1 MGGRYKNYW
10 QPLDWPGIWSS
21 SQVWLKGT
29 HPATDGIRRPIQSEK
44 PGEQTTPQPSRPRG
58 RPLLTAG
65 HDELGPFASR
75 LAHFLENILDQLIG
89 RPLCSLGELVMDST
103 ASISSPPP
111 DKAAM
116 ASPWGFDITSND
128 DSSPPGDSFSRSVGR
143 NQPTP
148 HVDLAGMT
156 GFNPSSLGAFPSP
169 PIPFND
175 PSSIPGSLPT
185 FPPSHPLAMADPTH
199 VLQQLAAQRAA
210 AALMQTN
217 LTSPWANLQANILS
231 NQAKP
236 KSSRLKLQT
245 GSSPVGSSHNSRVN
259 TPSLPS
265 SPLRLN
271 HREIEQ
277 TASSSR
283 ASSSASPIDYSS
295 MKVKRKSGLDKPSA
309 SVSVLDSKPLPEPVY
324 HPDSAAGQS
333 IVQEA
338 ALENLGFGMGFGG
351 IGGAVMTPYG
361 PLPYDMAARAGFA
374 PALPGWPT
382 HFPTGYPALPSAAPI
397 PNIRPHLPPSLWMS
411 PSSIPAHKAN
421 TRSGVGATARQQPK
435 RTPGTSPGT
444 PPTSTST
451 TISASS
457 SSFVS
462 GPVSSTSSVSP
473 PVTGHASP
481 EVSKATATPKDATES
496 VRSPSIL
503 SDILADDF
511 FSSRPIATGVNEPKK
526 PGATGCRSNVSFAAS
541 PVASP
546 SAFGVG
552 SPAPSGGDGEAGH
565 GEHPLAAQVWKMYA
579 KTKASLPH
587 QQRMENLTW
596 RMMAMA
602 LKKKSVSEQEGDDS
616 KAQPVKVDAPKAE
629 EPLPEK
635 SAGENE
641 KDQEQSKPAKEE
653 EQQRGRRPDKGKAR
667 VVVQGF
673 AAEEGRNGVEP
684 EPDDAMDWRA
694 VSRSRSRISMDWR
707 ADSRSRSRPPWDA
720 PRPRGEWDASEA
732 HSHALLAQGRA
743 QDAHFMGQRN
753 DPEPIPEEGSV
764 SLSKNSTSVP
774 IPIRSAGA
782 GRTSPAPAY
791 HHSLGYMPQSVP
803 AYDPTQGGFGIGAV
817 QRPDF
822 AANNPTMRGRHQYNG
837 RPLAPGMPIQSAM
850 ASYGDATPDI
860 VRSLD
865 EAVSGTSSFP
875 STPYSHHAPPGVDN
889 FFDMPTG
896 AIDEKRSDGRLS
908 ISPSHTLSPGHSGL
922 MGHSMGFGGLSAG
935 QDLSGMNHGLS
946 TSFSLAA
953 SNQALSAAASA
964 AVAESEARYNAVTM
978 SIVNAGLDNVG
989 PDGPLDYNY
998 FMNVLY
1004 PGGNNLDPSGV
1015 ENSIGQA
1022 NFDGSTSHPSLDA
1035 SLPHPFTHVDPTQ
1048 VLGTDLSGV
1057 YGPSP
1062 SSEGWATFTSSSTA
1076 SPEPSR
1082 PSQSQTAQ
1090 NQKERDNTSTSSS
1103 GPSNVK
1109 DKPNFSAAKKNSG
1122 RAQGTSKDGSGG
1134 GGGDDDSAPTV
1145 CTNCQTTT
1153 TPLWRR
1159 DPEGNPLCNACGL
1172 FYKLH
1177 GVTRPMSLK
1186 TDVIKKR
1193 NRASGGP
1200 NSGSRKPTLPSSTPS
1215 QASSHSTT
1223 GRPIAPST
1231 RLTTVA
1237 AAGGGGAPANSPANL
1252 AIKRARRI
1260 SVNGMPH
1267 NAASIPNRRGTI
1279 E

>member
-1 MGGRYKNYW
+1 ME
-10 QPLDWPGIWSS
+10 S
-21 SQVWLKGT
+21 
-29 HPATDGIRRPIQSEK
+29 A
-44 PGEQTTPQPSRPRG
+44 
-58 RPLLTAG
+58 
-65 HDELGPFASR
+65 
-75 LAHFLENILDQLIG
+75 
-89 RPLCSLGELVMDST
+89 
-103 ASISSPPP
+103 ASISSPP
-111 DKAAM
+111 DKPAIE
-116 ASPWGFDITSND
+116 SPWGFNLVSND
-128 DSSPPGDSFSRSVGR
+128 DSSQPSDSFVRSSSRS
-143 NQPTP
+143 QTAP
-148 HVDLAGMT
+148 HIDMAGMA
-156 GFNPSSLGAFPSP
+156 GFNASTVGTFPSP
-169 PIPFND
+169 PITFND
-175 PSSIPGSLPT
+175 LSTLPA

-199 VLQQLAAQRAA
+199 VLQQLTAHRAA

-217 LTSPWANLQANILS
+217 LASPWTNMQANMLS
-231 NQAKP
+231 SQAKP
-236 KSSRLKLQT
+236 KSGRLKLHT
-245 GSSPVGSSHNSRVN
+245 GSSPIGSSHNSRVN

-271 HREIEQ
+271 HRDIDQ
-277 TASSSR
+277 TASTSR
-283 ASSSASPIDYSS
+283 ASSSASPVEYSS
-295 MKVKRKSGLDKPSA
+295 LKAKRKPGFDNPGRSQLDPTA
-309 SVSVLDSKPLPEPVY
+309 LPEPVY

-338 ALENLGFGMGFGG
+338 ALENLGLGMGLGG
-351 IGGAVMTPYG
+351 IGGVIMTPYG
-361 PLPYDMAARAGFA
+361 PLSYEMAARAGLT
-374 PALPGWPT
+374 PALPGWPPV
-382 HFPTGYPALPSAAPI
+382 HYPTGYPGLHNAAPI
-397 PNIRPHLPPSLWMS
+397 PHIRPNLPPSLWMS
-411 PSSIPAHKAN
+411 PSSIPTHKPNAHPGKN
-421 TRSGVGATARQQPK
+421 ATAHQQPS
-435 RTPGTSPGT
+435 RTPRTSPGT
-444 PPTSTST
+444 PTTSTST
-451 TISASS
+451 STALTSFASI
-457 SSFVS
+457 
-462 GPVSSTSSVSP
+462 PVSSTSSVSP
-473 PVTGHASP
+473 PVTDLPSP
-481 EVSKATATPKDATES
+481 EVSKATTAPKDAPEGH
-496 VRSPSIL
+496 RSPSIL

-511 FSSRPIATGVNEPKK
+511 FSSRPTAVGASDPTNPVGSTGHRPTV
-526 PGATGCRSNVSFAAS
+526 TFAAT
-541 PVASP
+541 P
-546 SAFGVG
+546 VG
-552 SPAPSGGDGEAGH
+552 SPGAFGGASPTLSGAGGDGDTGH

-602 LKKKSVSEQEGDDS
+602 LKKKPKSEDEGEDLQ
-616 KAQPVKVDAPKAE
+616 AQVANVIETKSEEPAVEKPDREPVKDKEHPKE
-629 EPLPEK
+629 V
-635 SAGENE
+635 
-641 KDQEQSKPAKEE
+641 KEE

-673 AAEEGRNGVEP
+673 AAEEGCHGVEP

-707 ADSRSRSRPPWDA
+707 DDSRSRSRPPWDA
-720 PRPRGEWDASEA
+720 LRPRGEWDASEA

-743 QDAHFMGQRN
+743 PNAHFMGQRN
-753 DPEPIPEEGSV
+753 DPEPIPEEGQA

-774 IPIRSAGA
+774 IPIRSAAA
-782 GRTSPAPAY
+782 GRTSPTPVY

-803 AYDPTQGGFGIGAV
+803 TYDPTQGGFGVGAGEGIDGDDGFPK
-817 QRPDF
+817 R
-822 AANNPTMRGRHQYNG
+822 
-837 RPLAPGMPIQSAM
+837 QSSII
-850 ASYGDATPDI
+850 SYGDATPDI

-875 STPYSHHAPPGVDN
+875 STPYSHHAPPGMDN
-889 FFDMPTG
+889 FFDMANG
-896 AIDEKRSDGRLS
+896 GMDEKRSDGRLS
-908 ISPSHTLSPGHSGL
+908 ISPSHTLSPGHHGL
-922 MGHSMGFGGLSAG
+922 MGHSMGLGGLSAS
-935 QDLSGMNHGLS
+935 QDLSGLNHGLP
-946 TSFSLAA
+946 TSFSLAS

-1015 ENSIGQA
+1015 ESSIGQA
-1022 NFDGSTSHPSLDA
+1022 NFDGSISHSGLDP
-1035 SLPHPFTHVDPTQ
+1035 SLPHPFTHVDPNQ
-1048 VLGTDLSGV
+1048 VLTADLAAV

-1062 SSEGWATFTSSSTA
+1062 SSDGWATGGFTSSSTA

-1082 PSQSQTAQ
+1082 PNQNHTGQT
-1090 NQKERDNTSTSSS
+1090 QKDRESTTTPGS
-1103 GPSNVK
+1103 GPSSVK
-1109 DKPNFSAAKKNSG
+1109 DKSNYSSAKKNPG
-1122 RAQGTSKDGSGG
+1122 RAQGAAKDGSGG
-1134 GGGDDDSAPTV
+1134 GNGDDDSTPTV

-1200 NSGSRKPTLPSSTPS
+1200 NNGSRKPAPPSSTPS
-1215 QASSHSTT
+1215 QTGSHSTS

-1237 AAGGGGAPANSPANL
+1237 AAGGGGAPANSAANM

-1260 SVNGMPH
+1260 SVNGMS
-1267 NAASIPNRRGTI
+1267 NNTASIPNRRGTL

>member
-1 MGGRYKNYW
+1 
-10 QPLDWPGIWSS
+10 
-21 SQVWLKGT
+21 
-29 HPATDGIRRPIQSEK
+29 
-44 PGEQTTPQPSRPRG
+44 
-58 RPLLTAG
+58 
-65 HDELGPFASR
+65 
-75 LAHFLENILDQLIG
+75 
-89 RPLCSLGELVMDST
+89 MDST
-103 ASISSPPP
+103 APVSSPPP
-111 DKAAM
+111 DKPAM
-116 ASPWGFDITSND
+116 TSSWGLDLSSND
-128 DSSPPGDSFSRSVGR
+128 DSAHPSDSFGRSLNR
-143 NQPTP
+143 NQPNT
-148 HVDLAGMT
+148 HLDLSGMT
-156 GFNPSSLGAFPSP
+156 GFNPSSLGSFPSP
-169 PIPFND
+169 PISFND
-175 PSSIPGSLPT
+175 PATLPGSLPA
-185 FPPSHPLAMADPTH
+185 FPPSHPLAMADPAQ
-199 VLQQLAAQRAA
+199 VLQQLAAHRAA

-217 LTSPWANLQANILS
+217 LTSPWANLQANMLS
-231 NQAKP
+231 NQGKP
-236 KSSRLKLQT
+236 KSGRLKLQT
-245 GSSPVGSSHNSRVN
+245 GSSPVGSSRTSRVN

-271 HREIEQ
+271 HREIDQ
-277 TASSSR
+277 TALNSR
-283 ASSSASPIDYSS
+283 ASSSASPIDYPS
-295 MKVKRKSGLDKPSA
+295 VTTKRKSGPLDP
-309 SVSVLDSKPLPEPVY
+309 KPLPEPIY

-333 IVQEA
+333 LVQEA
-338 ALENLGFGMGFGG
+338 ALENLGMGMGLGG
-351 IGGAVMTPYG
+351 LAGAIMTPYG
-361 PLPYDMAARAGFA
+361 PLSYEMAARAGLA
-374 PALPGWPT
+374 PPLPCWPPT
-382 HFPTGYPALPSAAPI
+382 HFPAGYPNLPNAP
-397 PNIRPHLPPSLWMS
+397 PMPHIRPNLPPSLWMS
-411 PSSIPAHKAN
+411 PSSMPAHKSNTKPGAN
-421 TRSGVGATARQQPK
+421 ATARQQPN
-435 RTPGTSPGT
+435 RALGTLAGPSST
-444 PPTSTST
+444 ATS
-451 TISASS
+451 AAL
-457 SSFVS
+457 SSFSS

-473 PVTGHASP
+473 PVTGHPSP
-481 EVSKATATPKDATES
+481 EVSKATSTPNDGPEGH
-496 VRSPSIL
+496 RSPSIL

-511 FSSRPIATGVNEPKK
+511 FSSRPAPIGVNGSTNLAGSAARRP
-526 PGATGCRSNVSFAAS
+526 TVTFAAS
-541 PVASP
+541 PVGSP
-546 SAFGVG
+546 SAFGG
-552 SPAPSGGDGEAGH
+552 ESPTPSGAGGDGDGGR

-579 KTKASLPH
+579 KTKAGLPH

-602 LKKKSVSEQEGDDS
+602 LKKKAQSESAGEDVLVQTT
-616 KAQPVKVDAPKAE
+616 KVPEPKAE
-629 EPLPEK
+629 EPAPRK
-635 SAGENE
+635 SDEGQG
-641 KDQEQSKPAKEE
+641 KDKEQPKEIKEE

-707 ADSRSRSRPPWDA
+707 ADSRSRSRPPWDV

-732 HSHALLAQGRA
+732 HSHALLAQGRT
-743 QDAHFMGQRN
+743 QDTQFMGQRN
-753 DPEPIPEEGSV
+753 DPETIPEEGQG

-774 IPIRSAGA
+774 IPIRPAMA
-782 GRTSPAPAY
+782 GRTSPSPAPAY
-791 HHSLGYMPQSVP
+791 HHSLGFMPQSVP
-803 AYDPTQGGFGIGAV
+803 AYDSTQGGFGVGVGAGIDGDEGFPKRVRKTSFDHTV

-822 AANNPTMRGRHQYNG
+822 AAHNAAIRGRHQYNG
-837 RPLAPGMPIQSAM
+837 RPLAPGIPIQSSM

-875 STPYSHHAPPGVDN
+875 STPYSHHPPHGGEN

-896 AIDEKRSDGRLS
+896 LLDDKRSDGRLS
-908 ISPSHTLSPGHSGL
+908 ISPSHTLSPGHHGL
-922 MGHSMGFGGLSAG
+922 MGHSMGLGGLSAG
-935 QDLSGMNHGLS
+935 QDLSGLNHGLS
-946 TSFSLAA
+946 TSFSLSS

-1004 PGGNNLDPSGV
+1004 PGGNHLDPSGV
-1015 ENSIGQA
+1015 ESSIGQT
-1022 NFDGSTSHPSLDA
+1022 NFDGSTSHPGLDP

-1048 VLGTDLSGV
+1048 VLTGDLTGV

-1062 SSEGWATFTSSSTA
+1062 SSDGWATGGFTSSSTA

-1082 PSQSQTAQ
+1082 PNQTAH
-1090 NQKERDNTSTSSS
+1090 NQKDRETTSASGS
-1103 GPSNVK
+1103 GPSSVK
-1109 DKPNFSAAKKNSG
+1109 DKPNYSSAKKNPG
-1122 RAQGTSKDGSGG
+1122 RGQGTAKDGSAGG
-1134 GGGDDDSAPTV
+1134 NGDDDGTPTV

-1200 NSGSRKPTLPSSTPS
+1200 NSGSRKPALPSSTPS
-1215 QASSHSTT
+1215 QAGSHSTT

-1260 SVNGMPH
+1260 SVNGMS
-1267 NAASIPNRRGTI
+1267 NTTTSIPNRRGTV

>member
-1 MGGRYKNYW
+1 
-10 QPLDWPGIWSS
+10 
-21 SQVWLKGT
+21 
-29 HPATDGIRRPIQSEK
+29 
-44 PGEQTTPQPSRPRG
+44 
-58 RPLLTAG
+58 
-65 HDELGPFASR
+65 
-75 LAHFLENILDQLIG
+75 
-89 RPLCSLGELVMDST
+89 MDST
-103 ASISSPPP
+103 ASVSSPPP

-116 ASPWGFDITSND
+116 SSSWGFDLTSND
-128 DSSPPGDSFSRSVGR
+128 NSSQPSDSFVRSISR
-143 NQPTP
+143 NQPP
-148 HVDLAGMT
+148 QVDLTAMA

-169 PIPFND
+169 PIPFSD
-175 PSSIPGSLPT
+175 PSGLPA
-185 FPPSHPLAMADPTH
+185 FPPSHPLAMADPAQ

-217 LTSPWANLQANILS
+217 LTSPWANMQANMLS
-231 NQAKP
+231 SQAKS

-245 GSSPVGSSHNSRVN
+245 GSSPLGSSHNSRVN

-271 HREIEQ
+271 HRDMDP
-277 TASSSR
+277 TASTSR
-283 ASSSASPIDYSS
+283 TSSSASPVDYSS
-295 MKVKRKSGLDKPSA
+295 SKAKRKPGTDKSGLSL
-309 SVSVLDSKPLPEPVY
+309 LDSQPLPEPVY

-333 IVQEA
+333 LVQEA
-338 ALENLGFGMGFGG
+338 ALENFGFGMGLGG
-351 IGGAVMTPYG
+351 IGSVIMTPYG
-361 PLPYDMAARAGFA
+361 PLSYEMAARAGLA
-374 PALPGWPT
+374 PALPGWPPA
-382 HFPTGYPALPSAAPI
+382 HLPSGYPGLASAAPM
-397 PNIRPHLPPSLWMS
+397 PSIRPNLPPSLWMS
-411 PSSIPAHKAN
+411 PSSIPKYKPNVPPVKN
-421 TRSGVGATARQQPK
+421 TSMRQQLN

-444 PPTSTST
+444 ST
-451 TISASS
+451 TATPAALSS
-457 SSFVS
+457 LAS

-473 PVTGHASP
+473 PVIGHPSP
-481 EVSKATATPKDATES
+481 EVSKATPAPKDTPEDH
-496 VRSPSIL
+496 RSPSIV

-511 FSSRPIATGVNEPKK
+511 FSSRPAAIGVNDSINPAGLAGRR
-526 PGATGCRSNVSFAAS
+526 PTVTFAAS
-541 PVASP
+541 PVGSP
-546 SAFGVG
+546 GAFGVA
-552 SPAPSGGDGEAGH
+552 SPALSGAGGDGDTGR
-565 GEHPLAAQVWKMYA
+565 GEHPLAAEVWRMYA

-602 LKKKSVSEQEGDDS
+602 LKKKPKSEKDEEDTS
-616 KAQPVKVDAPKAE
+616 PQPANVAEPKAE
-629 EPLPEK
+629 ELAPGK
-635 SAGENE
+635 SSGERVQD
-641 KDQEQSKPAKEE
+641 KEQPKQVKEE

-673 AAEEGRNGVEP
+673 AAEEGCNGVEP
-684 EPDDAMDWRA
+684 ERLPPSFPHVRYIGCNLAHRLHHFRPNDAMDWRA

-720 PRPRGEWDASEA
+720 LRPRGEWDASEA

-743 QDAHFMGQRN
+743 QDGQLMGQRN
-753 DPEPIPEEGSV
+753 DPEPIPEEGQG

-774 IPIRSAGA
+774 IPIRPPGP

-791 HHSLGYMPQSVP
+791 HHSLGYLPQSVP
-803 AYDPTQGGFGIGAV
+803 TYDPTQGGFGVAAGMGMDGNDGFPKRVRKTSFDHTV
-817 QRPDF
+817 QRLDF
-822 AANNPTMRGRHQYNG
+822 AANNVAIRGRHQYNG
-837 RPLAPGMPIQSAM
+837 RPLPPSMPIQASI
-850 ASYGDATPDI
+850 ASYGDSTPDI

-889 FFDMPTG
+889 FFDMPSEG
-896 AIDEKRSDGRLS
+896 VDEKRSDGRLS
-908 ISPSHTLSPGHSGL
+908 VSPSHTLSPGHHGL
-922 MGHSMGFGGLSAG
+922 MGHSMGLGALSAS
-935 QDLSGMNHGLS
+935 QDLSGFNHGLP
-946 TSFSLAA
+946 TSYSLAS

-989 PDGPLDYNY
+989 PDGPLDYHY

-1004 PGGNNLDPSGV
+1004 PGGNTLDPSGA

-1022 NFDGSTSHPSLDA
+1022 NFDGSISHPGLDP

-1048 VLGTDLSGV
+1048 VLTGDLTGV

-1062 SSEGWATFTSSSTA
+1062 SSDGWATGGFTSSSTA

-1082 PSQSQTAQ
+1082 PNH
-1090 NQKERDNTSTSSS
+1090 NQAGQKDREALSMPGS
-1103 GPSNVK
+1103 GPSNPK
-1109 DKPNFSAAKKNSG
+1109 DRANYASAKKNPG
-1122 RAQGTSKDGSGG
+1122 RSQGATKDGSGG
-1134 GGGDDDSAPTV
+1134 ANGDDDSTPTV

-1200 NSGSRKPTLPSSTPS
+1200 NNGSRKPALPSSTPS
-1215 QASSHSTT
+1215 QAGERITSSSLRFAYPVEGSHSAT

-1237 AAGGGGAPANSPANL
+1237 AAGGGGAPTNSPANM

-1260 SVNGMPH
+1260 SVNGVS
-1267 NAASIPNRRGTI
+1267 NSTASIPNRRGTI

>member
-1 MGGRYKNYW
+1 
-10 QPLDWPGIWSS
+10 
-21 SQVWLKGT
+21 
-29 HPATDGIRRPIQSEK
+29 
-44 PGEQTTPQPSRPRG
+44 
-58 RPLLTAG
+58 
-65 HDELGPFASR
+65 
-75 LAHFLENILDQLIG
+75 
-89 RPLCSLGELVMDST
+89 MDST
-103 ASISSPPP
+103 ASVSSPPP
-111 DKAAM
+111 DKPAM
-116 ASPWGFDITSND
+116 ASSWGFDLGSND
-128 DSSPPGDSFSRSVGR
+128 DSSRPSDSFGRSMGR
-143 NQPTP
+143 NQPTS
-148 HVDLAGMT
+148 HLDMSGMP

-169 PIPFND
+169 PISFND
-175 PSSIPGSLPT
+175 PSTIAGSLPA

-217 LTSPWANLQANILS
+217 LTSPWANLQANMLA

-236 KSSRLKLQT
+236 KSGRLKLQT
-245 GSSPVGSSHNSRVN
+245 GSSPVGSSQNSRVN

-265 SPLRLN
+265 SPLRLD
-271 HREIEQ
+271 HREINQ
-277 TASSSR
+277 TATTSR
-283 ASSSASPIDYSS
+283 SSSSASPVDYSS
-295 MKVKRKSGLDKPSA
+295 VKMKRKSGLDKS
-309 SVSVLDSKPLPEPVY
+309 SLNLLDSKALPEPVY

-333 IVQEA
+333 IVQEV
-338 ALENLGFGMGFGG
+338 ALENLGLGMGLGG
-351 IGGAVMTPYG
+351 VVMTPYG
-361 PLPYDMAARAGFA
+361 PLSYEMAARAGFA
-374 PALPGWPT
+374 PTLPGWPPA
-382 HFPTGYPALPSAAPI
+382 HFPTSYSGI
-397 PNIRPHLPPSLWMS
+397 PNATPMPHIRPNLPPTLWMS
-411 PSSIPAHKAN
+411 PSSIPTHKSSAHSGAN
-421 TRSGVGATARQQPK
+421 TTARQQPN

-444 PPTSTST
+444 PTTST
-451 TISASS
+451 TTSAAL
-457 SSFVS
+457 SSFAS
-462 GPVSSTSSVSP
+462 GRVSSTSSVSP
-473 PVTGHASP
+473 PVIGHPSP
-481 EVSKATATPKDATES
+481 EVSKAMPTPKDTPEGH
-496 VRSPSIL
+496 RSPSIL

-511 FSSRPIATGVNEPKK
+511 FSSRPTAVGANDPKNPAGSAGRRPTVTFAT
-526 PGATGCRSNVSFAAS
+526 S
-541 PVASP
+541 P
-546 SAFGVG
+546 VG
-552 SPAPSGGDGEAGH
+552 SPGAFDGYSPTPSGTGGDGDVGR

-579 KTKASLPH
+579 KTKAGLPH

-602 LKKKSVSEQEGDDS
+602 LKKKHLLEKEGVES
-616 KAQPVKVDAPKAE
+616 QAEPANVAEPKVDEPKVTEPKAE
-629 EPLPEK
+629 ESTPGKSDGEK
-635 SAGENE
+635 ERD
-641 KDQEQSKPAKEE
+641 KKPDKEQSREVKEE

-732 HSHALLAQGRA
+732 HSHALLAQGQA
-743 QDAHFMGQRN
+743 QNAQFMGQRG
-753 DPEPIPEEGSV
+753 DPEPIPEESQA
-764 SLSKNSTSVP
+764 SLSQNSTSVP
-774 IPIRSAGA
+774 IPIRPTGA
-782 GRTSPAPAY
+782 GRISPAPAY

-803 AYDPTQGGFGIGAV
+803 VYDHTHGGFGVGAGTGIDGDDGFPKRVRKTSFDHTV

-822 AANNPTMRGRHQYNG
+822 ATNNPTIRGRHQYNG
-837 RPLAPGMPIQSAM
+837 RPLAPGMPIQSSMTA
-850 ASYGDATPDI
+850 YGDATPDI

-875 STPYSHHAPPGVDN
+875 STPYSHHAPAGVDN
-889 FFDMPTG
+889 FFDMP
-896 AIDEKRSDGRLS
+896 AMDEKRSDGRLS
-908 ISPSHTLSPGHSGL
+908 ISPSHTLSPGHGGL
-922 MGHSMGFGGLSAG
+922 MGHSFGFGGLSAG
-935 QDLSGMNHGLS
+935 QDLSGLNHGLP
-946 TSFSLAA
+946 TSFSLAS
-953 SNQALSAAASA
+953 SNHALSAAASA

-1004 PGGNNLDPSGV
+1004 PGGNGLDPASV
-1015 ENSIGQA
+1015 ENSIGQS
-1022 NFDGSTSHPSLDA
+1022 NFDGSTSHSGLDA

-1048 VLGTDLSGV
+1048 VLGGDLAGV

-1062 SSEGWATFTSSSTA
+1062 SSDGWATGGFTSSSTA

-1082 PSQSQTAQ
+1082 SGQNQTAQ
-1090 NQKERDNTSTSSS
+1090 NQKDREAASAPGS
-1103 GPSNVK
+1103 GPSSAK
-1109 DKPNFSAAKKNSG
+1109 DKPSYPSAKKNPG
-1122 RAQGTSKDGSGG
+1122 RAQGGAKDGSGG
-1134 GGGDDDSAPTV
+1134 GNGDDDSTPTV

-1200 NSGSRKPTLPSSTPS
+1200 NGSSRKPTLPSTTPN
-1215 QASSHSTT
+1215 QTGSHSTT

-1260 SVNGMPH
+1260 SVNGMSSS
-1267 NAASIPNRRGTI
+1267 ATSIPNRRGTI